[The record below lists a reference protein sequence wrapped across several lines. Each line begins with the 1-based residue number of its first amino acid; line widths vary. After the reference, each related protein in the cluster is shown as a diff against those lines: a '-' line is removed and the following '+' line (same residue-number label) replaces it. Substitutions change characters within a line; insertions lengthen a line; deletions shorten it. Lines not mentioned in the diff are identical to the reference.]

1 MSKFTGYGELS
12 LSIVVSVVALPENIC
27 LVVHDPLL
35 EFMFNALSDS
45 DGDLPLVIWH
55 FWRDCPRCVRHHV
68 MPLAYGRPVIGSGFP
83 SEVILSIERMSV
95 H

>member
-1 MSKFTGYGELS
+1 MFTGYGELS
-12 LSIVVSVVALPENIC
+12 LSIVVSVVTLPEGVC
-27 LVVHDPLL
+27 LITYDSLL
-35 EFMFNALSDS
+35 DFMYNSLSDS

-68 MPLAYGRPVIGSGFP
+68 MPVAYKRPVIGSVFP
-83 SEVILSIERMSV
+83 ADVILSIERTFV